1 MLNTLYIEDLL
12 YGRTSHQGPSYDPKR
27 TIFLCSACKHNA
39 TLRREHATDKV
50 IVNPNKQEI
59 NLIVTS
65 YNLISTK
72 LAEQNYF
79 GGVHPTVTVIS
90 S

>member
-1 MLNTLYIEDLL
+1 MAGQVIKDLL
-12 YGRTSHQGPSYDPKR
+12 RIQSVSLFCVVH
-27 TIFLCSACKHNA
+27 ACKHNA
-39 TLRREHATDKV
+39 TLRREHAKDKV

-59 NLIVTS
+59 NFIVIS

-79 GGVHPTVTVIS
+79 VGVHSTVRVIS

>member
-1 MLNTLYIEDLL
+1 MQHWQDNK
-12 YGRTSHQGPSYDPKR
+12 SHAK
-27 TIFLCSACKHNA
+27 
-39 TLRREHATDKV
+39 DKV

-59 NLIVTS
+59 NFIVIS
-65 YNLISTK
+65 YNLISNK

-79 GGVHPTVTVIS
+79 GGVHPTVRVIS

>member
-1 MLNTLYIEDLL
+1 M
-12 YGRTSHQGPSYDPKR
+12 
-27 TIFLCSACKHNA
+27 
-39 TLRREHATDKV
+39 DKV
-50 IVNPNKQEI
+50 IVKPNKQEI
-59 NLIVTS
+59 NFIVIS

-79 GGVHPTVTVIS
+79 GGVHSTVRVIS